1 MVWEEGLAFSVQDK
15 GCSKGSLP
23 LYHPVCAWGCHWVLM
38 VGILSICSW
47 WYRADPGFVE
57 KTQFFFLLFLE
68 RHPQAGQRAVRH
80 SCLLQECSFQWLWR
94 PQSPS
99 SFLWDVIVH
108 REQSSETSSGV
119 WYVCSALAK
128 GHPMSQSSIKWQLV
142 VIKHEAPQSHRSQAV
157 TRKGIFCR
165 QFTHSARLDRE
176 ALYTAASRKSSPNH
190 WKKFSS
196 SSSSSYY
203 FL

>member
-1 MVWEEGLAFSVQDK
+1 MVWEEGLALSVQGK
-15 GCSKGSLP
+15 GHSKGSLP
-23 LYHPVCAWGCHWVLM
+23 LYHPVSAWGCHWVLM
-38 VGILSICSW
+38 VGILSVCGW

-57 KTQFFFLLFLE
+57 KTQFFLLFLE
-68 RHPQAGQRAVRH
+68 WHPQAGQRAVRH

-94 PQSPS
+94 PQPPS
-99 SFLWDVIVH
+99 SFPWDVIVH

-142 VIKHEAPQSHRSQAV
+142 VIKHEASQSHRSQAV

-165 QFTHSARLDRE
+165 QF
-176 ALYTAASRKSSPNH
+176 ALSQTRQRSTIYSSI
-190 WKKFSS
+190 KKK
-196 SSSSSYY
+196 
-203 FL
+203 